1 MPNTRKCSTALFL
14 NGVFDL
20 QNLDTRRM
28 EGLQNQSER
37 TVIVAEKRKRTTV
50 R

>member
-1 MPNTRKCSTALFL
+1 
-14 NGVFDL
+14 
-20 QNLDTRRM
+20 M

-37 TVIVAEKRKRTTV
+37 MVIVAEKRKRTYV